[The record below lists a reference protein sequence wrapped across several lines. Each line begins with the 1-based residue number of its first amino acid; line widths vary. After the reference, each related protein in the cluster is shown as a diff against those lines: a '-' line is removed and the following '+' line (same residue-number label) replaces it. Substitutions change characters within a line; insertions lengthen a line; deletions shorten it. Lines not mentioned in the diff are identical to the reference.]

1 MNKKVILIAFLTLLA
16 LGGLIF
22 YTYSP
27 ASHSLVPTVNPASLK
42 TTPTQNTSS
51 GKNIAFNTYHNKD
64 LTENFSP
71 IQFPQSWTPQANQS
85 GSYVFKFDSGTGKVE
100 TIDVPDNS
108 TLELFILSQDEPKLK
123 NSLTDYKKTNYQ
135 KLSING
141 HDSYQLE
148 YTSSQ
153 NGATYQTTRTYI
165 TGADKAGLIT
175 LMVWVDQN
183 SLVAP
188 VFGTIINSFQWEK

>member
-16 LGGLIF
+16 LGGLVF

-27 ASHSLVPTVNPASLK
+27 SSHSLVPTVNPASLK
-42 TTPTQNTSS
+42 TTPAENNSS
-51 GKNIAFNTYHNKD
+51 GVSLNTYHNKD
-64 LTENFSP
+64 LTENFFT
-71 IQFPQSWTPQANQS
+71 IQFPQSWTPQVNQA
-85 GSYVFKFDSGTGKVE
+85 GSYDFKFDSGTGKVE

-123 NSLTDYKKTNYQ
+123 NSLTDYKRTNYQ

-141 HDSYQLE
+141 YDSYQLE
-148 YTSSQ
+148 YTSSH

-175 LMVWVDQN
+175 LTVWADKISSVSSIFN
-183 SLVAP
+183 A
-188 VFGTIINSFQWEK
+188 IINSFQWEK